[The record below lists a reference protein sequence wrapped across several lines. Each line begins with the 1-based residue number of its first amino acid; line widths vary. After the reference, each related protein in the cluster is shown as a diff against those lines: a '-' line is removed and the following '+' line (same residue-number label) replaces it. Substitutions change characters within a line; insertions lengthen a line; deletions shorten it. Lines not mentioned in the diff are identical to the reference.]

1 MGIRCGPDEAY
12 LSVRYLQGVRTL
24 VRVVAALVLLAAT
37 AFCGFGFL
45 ASFEPG
51 NGWFWK
57 VAYAVAGLVLLFGA
71 VALLRPKGRPGAD
84 EL

>member
-1 MGIRCGPDEAY
+1 MRRAPKRA
-12 LSVRYLQGVRTL
+12 VRYLGGVRTL
-24 VRVVAALVLLAAT
+24 LRVVAALVLLAAT

-57 VAYAVAGLVLLFGA
+57 VAYAVGRLVLLFGA
-71 VALLRPKGRPGAD
+71 VALLRPKGRRDVD